1 MTYILGRRE
10 YVFIW
15 YLGIFLHSFESL
27 IKLEMFDLEKFKA
40 NLEQKD
46 NDRVGVKWVR
56 QNSNVLST

>member
-1 MTYILGRRE
+1 
-10 YVFIW
+10 
-15 YLGIFLHSFESL
+15 
-27 IKLEMFDLEKFKA
+27 MFDLEKFKA